1 MKDTTKFSLNKI
13 DATCC
18 DLSNQN
24 ARVPTHSR
32 QLYFINSYLVRI
44 LSKDRIR
51 NLSGLPLLKNSLFSQ
66 FHVGCRFFMS
76 RKLVLKTEVKTK

>member
-24 ARVPTHSR
+24 ARVPIHSR
-32 QLYFINSYLVRI
+32 QLYFINSYLVRN

-51 NLSGLPLLKNSLFSQ
+51 NLSGLPLLKNSLV
-66 FHVGCRFFMS
+66 HVGCRFFMS